1 MNMTK
6 VSLQNCNMTNELK
19 SFEDFLY
26 MNTLMDKQTY
36 SDILKLTCSLHI
48 LARLAQSVVFRNLTT
63 SFTDHFRGLLVRC
76 RVSTFTF
83 FSGDGTC
90 IGF

>member
-19 SFEDFLY
+19 SFESFLN

-36 SDILKLTCSLHI
+36 ILGHTETYLFFAYSGKVGTVCGLQEL
-48 LARLAQSVVFRNLTT
+48 
-63 SFTDHFRGLLVRC
+63 DHF
-76 RVSTFTF
+76 
-83 FSGDGTC
+83 
-90 IGF
+90 IH